1 MDLPEGV
8 RGGVREVQSRLR
20 STNADLSFV
29 DPGQA
34 HFTIK
39 FLGDTNEE
47 QVPVLREILDDAA
60 GEVEPFTVSLRDTG
74 VFPDRDYISVVW
86 IGADEGSNELERL
99 FEQVEEDVVDRGLAE
114 KESYDF
120 TPHVTIARMKSGRG
134 KTEVHKFLDE
144 TRGVEVGEFRVEGLR
159 LKESVLHSDGPEY
172 TTLHEA
178 GLGGMRGE
186 AAGPE
191 DNS

>member
-1 MDLPEGV
+1 M
-8 RGGVREVQSRLR
+8 QSRLQ

-39 FLGDTNEE
+39 FLGDTESE
-47 QVPVLREILDDAA
+47 HIPVLEEVLDRVAM
-60 GEVEPFTVSLRDTG
+60 EFEPFDVQLEDTG

-86 IGADEGSNELERL
+86 IGAQEGGQDLHRIHELVEDEV
-99 FEQVEEDVVDRGLAE
+99 VERGLAE
-114 KESYDF
+114 PENHEF

-134 KTEVHKFLDE
+134 KTEVHKFLDQ
-144 TRGVEVGEFRVEGLR
+144 TSGMEVGEFTVRDVC
-159 LKESVLHSDGPEY
+159 LKESTLHTDGPEY
-172 TTLHEA
+172 TTLHRA
-178 GLGGMRGE
+178 GLAAREGVAGGRAE
-186 AAGPE
+186 PE

>member
-1 MDLPEGV
+1 M
-8 RGGVREVQSRLR
+8 QSRLR

-47 QVPVLREILDDAA
+47 QIPVLEEILDDAA
-60 GEVEPFTVSLRDTG
+60 REVEPFTVRLQDTG

-86 IGADEGSNELERL
+86 IGADDGSSDLGRL
-99 FEQVEEDVVDRGLAE
+99 FRLVEEEVVTRGLAE
-114 KESYDF
+114 RESHDF

-144 TRGVEVGEFRVEGLR
+144 TEGVNVGEFRVRGLR

-172 TTLHEA
+172 TTLHDA
-178 GLGGMRGE
+178 RLGTEDARTE
-186 AAGPE
+186 TAEPE